1 MTVTSDW
8 NHVHFHD
15 AVVRSVEYSAEAVV
29 FQLEDLFVDSKN
41 GECQKVE
48 HLCLP
53 KGSLIFNRPYSVLVR
68 AYDSDT
74 DEWQTLSPPFPHMD
88 AIAEVTI
95 AAENI
100 WEITGFLTDGRWL
113 EWQIQ
118 LGEPVSLK
126 TYETITDS

>member
-29 FQLEDLFVDSKN
+29 FQLEDFFVDSKN
-41 GECQKVE
+41 GERQKVE

-53 KGSLIFNRPYSVLVR
+53 KGSLIFKKPHSVLVR
-68 AYDSDT
+68 AYDSDI
-74 DEWQTLSPPFPHMD
+74 DKWQTLNPPFPHMD

-100 WEITGFLTDGRWL
+100 WKMTGFLTDGRWL

-118 LGEPVSLK
+118 LGEPVSLE
-126 TYETITDS
+126 TYVTNIP